1 MSQPTFT
8 ITGHI
13 LHSHTNDGISSLR
26 LEAWD
31 RDLLFDDLV
40 GTSRTVALGKFT
52 FEFTA
57 IYFQECF
64 LDRRPDLFF
73 EVFRHDGALLLDTRN
88 TVLWNITAGSTELA
102 EPLVVDPNQSTS
114 QFELRDIPCKLL
126 AESV

>member
-13 LHSHTNDGISSLR
+13 LHSHTNDGLSGLKV
-26 LEAWD
+26 EAWD

-40 GTSRTVALGKFT
+40 GTSRTDALGKFT

-57 IYFQECF
+57 AHFQECF

-73 EVFRHDGALLLDTRN
+73 KVFRHDGALLLDTRD
-88 TVLWNITAGSTELA
+88 TVLWNTAAGSTELA
-102 EPLVVDPNQSTS
+102 E
-114 QFELRDIPCKLL
+114 
-126 AESV
+126 AAAW